1 MADVLAFE
9 EKQGSLQQNYI
20 NKIAE
25 DTIKF
30 RFLLFSE
37 IMHPFNSKIVSLL
50 GLTQTG
56 DKSPYY
62 KQIYFGNTCVSQ
74 KRYGS

>member
-37 IMHPFNSKIVSLL
+37 IMHPFLPKIVSL
-50 GLTQTG
+50 
-56 DKSPYY
+56 
-62 KQIYFGNTCVSQ
+62 
-74 KRYGS
+74 